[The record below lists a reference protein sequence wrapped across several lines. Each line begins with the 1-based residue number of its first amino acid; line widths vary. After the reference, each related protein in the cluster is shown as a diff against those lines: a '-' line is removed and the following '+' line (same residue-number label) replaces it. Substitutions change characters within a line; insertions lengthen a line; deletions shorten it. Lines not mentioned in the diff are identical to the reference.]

1 VLTKNLRVIVSLCK
15 SGSTALIH
23 SLAHASGVTCYL
35 QTVKSGQRMRGAP
48 DYSVYHSDHPGVV
61 LSKETIGH
69 STAEDCTLRVFPSD
83 AAMRLTAPVFLFRD
97 PVDAWAAWSRAGW
110 GTPEAFEMAYRHL
123 LSLYFRA
130 LELGSA
136 ATAIRYE
143 SFGEDTVAAFRRLC
157 SVLGIAYT
165 PDMINWRLRFPEQS
179 PVIWRSDVQDD
190 FDRGVCDSVRAA
202 SGFVYRRTDF
212 RLPESERDCVDRLFR
227 KSYEALPAARDASNA
242 RRVIT
247 GEASS

>member
-1 VLTKNLRVIVSLCK
+1 
-15 SGSTALIH
+15 
-23 SLAHASGVTCYL
+23 
-35 QTVKSGQRMRGAP
+35 

-83 AAMRLTAPVFLFRD
+83 AAMRLTASVFLFRD